1 VICGSA
7 CGWAGAAVWAG
18 GSGGTVTVISSA
30 ESGIASIP
38 LASNSQANNPFDL
51 ATVTSPKQKFSRLI
65 IISAEPRHG
74 K

>member
-1 VICGSA
+1 M
-7 CGWAGAAVWAG
+7 
-18 GSGGTVTVISSA
+18 
-30 ESGIASIP
+30 P